1 TSPSTPTPTQDHRH
15 IPANLF
21 SLSTLPTLLKLLP
34 ANFFPLT
41 TSGSLTFSSYL
52 PTATRPHFLH
62 HKITMAAKIESG
74 AMAVDNDMEPVNYQS
89 VDSWLQRVGVVPST
103 SLPQPA
109 ASHNQVQW
117 TSTADHSLDLATT
130 RDNSVMIPAQ
140 FVAKMDRLNKKVN
153 DLESTIYYL
162 KEDVSE
168 QNQKKTQ
175 LNQELAGLSNAKS
188 AIKTINQRLNS
199 IQFGFS
205 RLLDR
210 IEVLEK
216 STGVEDAFRSAQ
228 NTSSG
233 GGHSIEFTSG
243 NEAILSNPGNPLTVL
258 TSGAIP
264 RGRGRTHKNKRRAID
279 QGDRPVAAAPAFN
292 IGTAAAAVA
301 NGSPADIAKME
312 ELVAIVVRQLEAMKL
327 QRAATEGGRDD
338 GGSATTGP
346 PTTGTTSSMDG
357 DIPMSNEEGTQG
369 QEGGMGEG
377 I

>member
-1 TSPSTPTPTQDHRH
+1 
-15 IPANLF
+15 
-21 SLSTLPTLLKLLP
+21 
-34 ANFFPLT
+34 
-41 TSGSLTFSSYL
+41 
-52 PTATRPHFLH
+52 
-62 HKITMAAKIESG
+62 MAAKIESG
-74 AMAVDNDMEPVNYQS
+74 AMSVDNDMQPVNYQS

-103 SLPQPA
+103 SSPQPA

-117 TSTADHSLDLATT
+117 TPTADHSLDLATIT
-130 RDNSVMIPAQ
+130 DNNIIMIPAQ

-153 DLESTIYYL
+153 DLESTIYFL

-168 QNQKKTQ
+168 QNQKKIQ

-216 STGVEDAFRSAQ
+216 STGIEDAFRSAQ

-233 GGHSIEFTSG
+233 GGRSIEFTNG
-243 NEAILSNPGNPLTVL
+243 NEDILSNPGNPLTVL

-264 RGRGRTHKNKRRAID
+264 RGRGRTHKNKRRAVD

-327 QRAATEGGRDD
+327 QRAATEGGPDD

-346 PTTGTTSSMDG
+346 TTTGTTSSMDG
-357 DIPMSNEEGTQG
+357 DIPMSNEEG
-369 QEGGMGEG
+369 GMGEG